1 MIATLTGNILQKD
14 LKHIVI
20 DVSGVGYKVFCPLT
34 TSEKAVIGEKITVF
48 TYLSVRENALDLY
61 GFTLKEE
68 LNFFELLVASVS
80 GVGPKSALGILNVAS
95 PATLRKAVTTN
106 DSGYLTKVSGIGK
119 KTAEKIVLEL
129 KDKIIGSET
138 ENGVS
143 ASDESDVIEALK
155 ALGYSEKQIRETLK
169 KIKDVSDA
177 GEKIKK
183 ALKILSGHEK

>member
-1 MIATLTGNILQKD
+1 MIAVLTGNILQKD
-14 LKHIVI
+14 LKYIVI
-20 DVSGVGYKVFCPLT
+20 DVSGVGYKVFCLLA
-34 TSEKAVIGEKITVF
+34 TSEKAIIGEKMTFF
-48 TYLSVRENALDLY
+48 THLSVRENALDLY

-68 LNFFELLVASVS
+68 LDFFELLVSFVS

-95 PATLRKAVTTN
+95 PATLRKAITTN

-129 KDKIIGSET
+129 KDKIIGNET

-143 ASDESDVIEALK
+143 ALDESDVIEALK